1 MPKLTIKQFEDTCGS
16 LFRAVNVSEED
27 IKILTDALLF
37 AGIRGHDTH
46 GIGHLAGYVKGYM
59 GQRSPFAGVK
69 RDAKPRIVKE
79 TPATVMIEA
88 DKCIGPKVTM
98 WATELIIEKAKKT
111 GIAAATVTNCVH
123 NGTMAYYME
132 RIASSGMIG
141 MGFTCAGTA
150 SPPWGGVERM
160 LGTNPF
166 GMAFPTK
173 SSPPIVIDMATSAV
187 SHGGL
192 APMLAEGKPF
202 PEGILL
208 DGNGEPTTDPKTYNA
223 TSGQRGSVAN
233 MANNHKGYAIQLAT
247 EILGGVLPALMV
259 GGEGFTIAS
268 YNNPSFLIAINVS
281 FFQDEDAF
289 KDKLD
294 TRIKQLKSSKKKPGV
309 EEIYMPGE
317 RSYNNARKY
326 VAAGIPVNEHVW
338 KEIETLANELG
349 VKLPEVESPSPSERI

>member
-1 MPKLTIKQFEDTCGS
+1 MPKLTIKQFEDTCAS
-16 LFRAVNVSEED
+16 IFRAVNVNEED
-27 IKILTDALLF
+27 IKILNDALLF

-46 GIGHLAGYVKGYM
+46 GIGHLAGYVRGYM
-59 GQRSPFAGVK
+59 GQRSPFGGVK
-69 RDAKPRIVKE
+69 RDANPRIVKE

-98 WATELIIEKAKKT
+98 WATELIIEKAKTT
-111 GIAAATVTNCVH
+111 GIAAATVHNCVH
-123 NGTMAYYME
+123 NGTMAYYMD
-132 RIASSGMIG
+132 RIAKAGMIG

-166 GMAFPTK
+166 GMSFPTR

-192 APMLAEGKPF
+192 APMLAEGKPL

-208 DGNGEPTTDPKTYNA
+208 DGNGEPTADPKTYA
-223 TSGQRGSVAN
+223 GTSGQRGSVAN
-233 MANNHKGYAIQLAT
+233 LANNHKGYAIQLAT
-247 EILGGVLPALMV
+247 EVLGGILPSLMA
-259 GGEGFTIAS
+259 GGEGFS
-268 YNNPSFLIAINVS
+268 GPLYNNPSFLIAINVG
-281 FFQDEDAF
+281 FFQDPDAF

-294 TRIKQLKSSKKKPGV
+294 ARIKQLKSSKKKPGV

-317 RSYNNARKY
+317 RSHNNERKY
-326 VAAGIPVNEHVW
+326 RKEGIPVNDHVW
-338 KEIETLANELG
+338 KEIEDLAKELG
-349 VKLPEVESPSPSERI
+349 VKLPIVPA

>member
-16 LFRAVNVSEED
+16 LFRAVKVSEED

-37 AGIRGHDTH
+37 AGLRGHDTH

-69 RDAKPRIVKE
+69 RDAMPRIVKE
-79 TPATVMIEA
+79 TPGTVTIEA

-98 WATELIIEKAKKT
+98 WATELIIEKAKTT

-123 NGTMAYYME
+123 NGTMAYYMD
-132 RIASSGMIG
+132 RIAQAGMIG
-141 MGFTCAGTA
+141 FGFTCAGNA
-150 SPPWGGVERM
+150 SPPWGGVDRM

-173 SSPPIVIDMATSAV
+173 NSPPVVIDMATSAV

-202 PEGILL
+202 PPGILL

-223 TSGQRGSVAN
+223 TSGQKGSVTN
-233 MANNHKGYAIQLAT
+233 LANNHKGYAIQLAT

-268 YNNPSFLIAINVS
+268 YNNPSFLIAINVG
-281 FFQDEDAF
+281 FFQDENAF

-317 RSYNNARKY
+317 RSYNNQQKY
-326 VAAGIPVNEHVW
+326 RTAGIPVNEHVW
-338 KEIETLANELG
+338 KEIEDLAKELG
-349 VKLPEVESPSPSERI
+349 VKLPEINS